1 MKALI
6 KKATLPTLALC
17 YLTGCQTTPI
27 TANTPVQRLTPQALN
42 SQYLNSQALNSQQS
56 QKLLVSTIKSS
67 LYHNQDFIAE
77 QQLFLQNQKDSLA
90 TKLANSGDQPSR
102 LQQIEQCQ
110 SEHDKALVTQLKA
123 DKITTYKAVKKLA
136 DDKKAPYETIKKAY
150 IDCYHTA
157 ENLPESEDDITSDL
171 ESTADSED
179 YPEQVGMAMKVLGFK
194 SGQVANFN
202 NYFAKSGKI
211 LYTGNYRPYQGKLA
225 LQIDAG
231 FENKNLRTHYRLPM
245 VADIKNQSLYLKP
258 DFIMP
263 YTALYLDNKL
273 GMSWQDKW
281 YQFNPD
287 PQKSLPANITAKAW
301 LKAVT
306 DSFLALPSEQFST
319 ATPAEI
325 SSQLLPNLAQSTQKP
340 NQLNS
345 QNLVNNQV
353 IHWHQTA
360 EQQIALTKAT
370 IEKYIAIIEQ
380 NLANDKTFLA
390 LPESEQTRYRKLWQ
404 KQKKHLLAY
413 SEGLSK
419 KPNLATA
426 ENSEYNVDNDE
437 STEPTA
443 EAEKDAVDAVVELD
457 EKLKTAEDKATEE
470 YTTETTLTDTES
482 DDSEDEDNEEDTKSP
497 LLASRPQGQDW
508 YFILN
513 NNQLKHIYI
522 DNGVTVVQQPANVR
536 TWITFNPDNAISATL
551 ATANQ
556 PQTLENLAKTL
567 RPEVTIDGRAEMKRL
582 AELDDSRR
590 LFGQE
595 PKVVKY
601 YKDYMKKSKQKAKK
615 DSQ

>member
-6 KKATLPTLALC
+6 KKATLPTLALY

-27 TANTPVQRLTPQALN
+27 TANTPVQRLTPQA
-42 SQYLNSQALNSQQS
+42 LNSQALNSQQS

-245 VADIKNQSLYLKP
+245 VADVKNQSLYLKP

-325 SSQLLPNLAQSTQKP
+325 SSQLLPNLAQSTQKLNP
-340 NQLNS
+340 LNS
-345 QNLVNNQV
+345 QV

-360 EQQIALTKAT
+360 EQQIALTQAT
-370 IEKYIAIIEQ
+370 ITKYITTIEQ
-380 NLANDKTFLA
+380 NLANDKTLLA
-390 LPESEQTRYRKLWQ
+390 LSDSEQTRHRKQWE
-404 KQKKHLLAY
+404 KQKKQLLAY
-413 SEGLSK
+413 SNGLSK
-419 KPNLATA
+419 KGDT
-426 ENSEYNVDNDE
+426 EK
-437 STEPTA
+437 STELTA
-443 EAEKDAVDAVVELD
+443 VKNTVDALVEP
-457 EKLKTAEDKATEE
+457 EENTKTAPSKESSQEGVTEIID
-470 YTTETTLTDTES
+470 TTADTENENT
-482 DDSEDEDNEEDTKSP
+482 DREESEKADTTKNP

-508 YFILN
+508 YFVLN

-601 YKDYMKKSKQKAKK
+601 YKDYIKKSKEKAKK
-615 DSQ
+615 DSE